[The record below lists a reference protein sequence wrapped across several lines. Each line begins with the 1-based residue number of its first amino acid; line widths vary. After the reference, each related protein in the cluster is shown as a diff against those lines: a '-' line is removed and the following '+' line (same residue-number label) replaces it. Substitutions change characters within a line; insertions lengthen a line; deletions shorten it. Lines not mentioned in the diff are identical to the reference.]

1 MNESSRCIRI
11 ELNQIELRS
20 NEIDSNVIRLPIT
33 PLHNERH
40 VTFMSFP
47 KHSNTHSHTHTH
59 THTHT
64 RMTLTPVSD
73 WVVHVWRTGHVI
85 HHTWW
90 VELLHIWFHR
100 KAIHHPCCLPLP
112 HPPPFFRLCLRPF
125 KLRLTQQL
133 TISECST
140 QFWFALIIYSVLNW
154 LLESNSSVEIIIFSL
169 LCSVIFVMFI
179 LCGVLSFIMMFQ
191 MS

>member
-1 MNESSRCIRI
+1 MNESSCCIRI

-47 KHSNTHSHTHTH
+47 KHSNTHSLSLTHTHTH

-73 WVVHVWRTGHVI
+73 WVVHV
-85 HHTWW
+85 
-90 VELLHIWFHR
+90 
-100 KAIHHPCCLPLP
+100 
-112 HPPPFFRLCLRPF
+112 
-125 KLRLTQQL
+125 
-133 TISECST
+133 
-140 QFWFALIIYSVLNW
+140 
-154 LLESNSSVEIIIFSL
+154 
-169 LCSVIFVMFI
+169 
-179 LCGVLSFIMMFQ
+179 
-191 MS
+191 